1 MTTTRSSG
9 SSRIPTTSPFA
20 AAAAV
25 AAIALLLGAARTDP
39 IAATIQGD
47 CAPWDGAAFR
57 VTIPAATLGTQKDS
71 ASIGIAIWKSPHIAS
86 RTTFRFADGTSPV
99 PDSGA
104 AVLWSKG
111 GQAERL
117 RGSVTFDS
125 VSSDAP
131 VDGAFELT
139 SKSGS
144 RFAAQFHATWLKVR
158 MFCG

>member
-9 SSRIPTTSPFA
+9 SNRIPSAERRAYALACLAMA
-20 AAAAV
+20 AL
-25 AAIALLLGAARTDP
+25 ILAARADP

-57 VTIPAATLGTQKDS
+57 VNVPAATLGVRAES
-71 ASIGIAIWKSPHIAS
+71 AFVSVSIWKAPHIAT
-86 RTTFRFADGTSPV
+86 RTTFNFANGSSAI

-111 GQAERL
+111 GQAESL
-117 RGSVTFDS
+117 RGWVTFES
-125 VSSDAP
+125 VSGDSP
-131 VDGAFELT
+131 VDGSFELT
-139 SKSGS
+139 AKSGA
-144 RFAAQFHATWLKVR
+144 RFAASFHATWLTTR

>member
-1 MTTTRSSG
+1 MT
-9 SSRIPTTSPFA
+9 I
-20 AAAAV
+20 V
-25 AAIALLLGAARTDP
+25 AAIWMLAAMRTDP
-39 IAATIQGD
+39 IAATIQND

-57 VTIPAATLGTQKDS
+57 VDVPAATLGVRAES
-71 ASIGIAIWKSPHIAS
+71 AFVSVSVWKSPHIAT
-86 RTTFRFADGTSPV
+86 RTTFHFADGTSAI

-117 RGSVTFDS
+117 RGWVTFES
-125 VSSDAP
+125 VNGDAP

-139 SKSGS
+139 SKTGA
-144 RFAAQFHATWLKVR
+144 RFAASFHATWLTTR